1 MDDRAI
7 DLLKE
12 IGLGKIEV
20 DVYLDLLKAKAS
32 TATEIAKRIKYH
44 RPNVYDAIRR
54 LEQKGFVNERLEGE
68 RRIFEANPPSVI
80 FSYLQQKKS
89 EIQDVLPYLES
100 ITSQKNE
107 TETVSV
113 SYGITKVR
121 ESLYN
126 IYGIEHEVIIWGSPT
141 NIEEILGKAFID
153 EITKERIKKKIPAKI
168 LYNGKIQNMKDDL
181 KHGLVQNIKN
191 DLKPLLKEIR
201 YVDGDDKTATIIISG
216 DRVFILV
223 YLERVMI
230 IEMKGEVIANW
241 FRNQFNLVW
250 KMAKTPAN
258 LKQNFNATLPKVV
271 APVALNRKNIS
282 APKKLIKK

>member
-1 MDDRAI
+1 MDERAI

-20 DVYLDLLKAKAS
+20 DVYLDLLKARAS

-68 RRIFEANPPSVI
+68 RRVFEANPPSVI

-100 ITSQKNE
+100 MTSKKTE

-113 SYGITKVR
+113 SYGVTKVR
-121 ESLYN
+121 ESLYD
-126 IYGIEHEVIIWGSPT
+126 IYKTEHEVIIWGSPKKV
-141 NIEEILGKAFID
+141 EDILGKAFID

-168 LYNGKIQNMKDDL
+168 LYSGKIQNIKSDL
-181 KHGLVQNIKN
+181 NHGLVQNAKGN
-191 DLKPLLKEIR
+191 LKPLLKEIR
-201 YVDGDDKTATIIISG
+201 YIDEDTNSATIIISG
-216 DRVFILV
+216 DKVLILV

-230 IEMKGEVIANW
+230 IEMKGEVISNW
-241 FRNQFNLVW
+241 FRSQFNFVW
-250 KMAKTPAN
+250 EKAKNPESIRN
-258 LKQNFNATLPKVV
+258 GKKKIYEIIPSVV
-271 APVALNRKNIS
+271 KKELLSAKGRK
-282 APKKLIKK
+282 K